1 MQYCTRNP
9 AIKKPELSDASS
21 IIDINDNMD
30 VIDGII
36 CKSNYNGG
44 IDPGVNDDIG
54 DGYSVGSHWWNVI
67 DHRLFVAESVAT
79 GAAVWRQI
87 YPTID
92 ALMPD
97 GSVPLS
103 ANWDAG
109 AYEIRAQTFESDQAT
124 GTAPLVVA
132 STTKVTNLNADKLD
146 GLDDTAFLKHSL
158 ATAAND
164 FLVASG
170 AGAFAKKTLAET
182 QAILGCRLTGWIDAP
197 ALTFSAADAPVY
209 TVTCNGN
216 YTLIIPVGARI
227 ALTHSGATK
236 YFIVVKTSYSSPN
249 TTFTLYGGTDYT
261 LAAGAITNPYY
272 SIAKAP
278 VGFPLDPDKW
288 TVMVTDSSD
297 RSQSNPSNSTY
308 YNVGSIQI
316 SIPIGAWR
324 IHYNVFASTE
334 VVSAPAYLNFTVCL
348 STTNNGNTLASLS
361 RFVATPLINSQL
373 NGVCSGEPYT
383 VASKTTLYLNASTN
397 SNQACATTHFHNNWS
412 TLIIKAICAY
422 L

>member
-9 AIKKPELSDASS
+9 AIKKPELSDVAS

-36 CKSNYNGG
+36 CKSNFYGATN
-44 IDPGVNDDIG
+44 PGVGDDID
-54 DGYSVGSHWWNVI
+54 DGYSVGSNWWNVTG
-67 DHRLFVAESVAT
+67 HRLFVAESVAT

-87 YPTID
+87 YPTIN

-170 AGAFAKKTLAET
+170 AGAFAKKTLADWT
-182 QAILGCRLTGWIDAP
+182 
-197 ALTFSAADAPVY
+197 
-209 TVTCNGN
+209 
-216 YTLIIPVGARI
+216 AR
-227 ALTHSGATK
+227 
-236 YFIVVKTSYSSPN
+236 P
-249 TTFTLYGGTDYT
+249 
-261 LAAGAITNPYY
+261 
-272 SIAKAP
+272 
-278 VGFPLDPDKW
+278 W
-288 TVMVTDSSD
+288 
-297 RSQSNPSNSTY
+297 
-308 YNVGSIQI
+308 
-316 SIPIGAWR
+316 W
-324 IHYNVFASTE
+324 
-334 VVSAPAYLNFTVCL
+334 
-348 STTNNGNTLASLS
+348 
-361 RFVATPLINSQL
+361 
-373 NGVCSGEPYT
+373 
-383 VASKTTLYLNASTN
+383 
-397 SNQACATTHFHNNWS
+397 
-412 TLIIKAICAY
+412 
-422 L
+422 

>member
-9 AIKKPELSDASS
+9 AIKKPELSDAAS

-30 VIDGII
+30 VIDSII
-36 CKSNYNGG
+36 CKSNFNGAT
-44 IDPGVNDDIG
+44 DPGVEDDID
-54 DGYSVGSHWWNVI
+54 DGYSVGSNWWNVT

-79 GAAVWRQI
+79 GAAVWRQV

-92 ALMPD
+92 AP
-97 GSVPLS
+97 
-103 ANWDAG
+103 NH
-109 AYEIRAQTFESDQAT
+109 
-124 GTAPLVVA
+124 
-132 STTKVTNLNADKLD
+132 N
-146 GLDDTAFLKHSL
+146 L

-182 QAILGCRLTGWIDAP
+182 QAILGCRPTGWVDAP

-209 TVTCNGN
+209 TVTCSGD
-216 YTLIIPVGARI
+216 YTYTIPVGARI
-227 ALTHSGATK
+227 TLIHSGATK

-288 TVMVTDSSD
+288 TISLVDSTDCYQNNPVKDVYYNPGGLSINLPIGIWEVFFQVIAVSASSAGLWTEVYVGLSTSTTSFTNQSLRGRGYLGTASD
-297 RSQSNPSNSTY
+297 GAQIFIGPIARRSVLTITSNTTY
-308 YNVGSIQI
+308 YVICKTGLPNQSV
-316 SIPIGAWR
+316 IGF
-324 IHYNVFASTE
+324 NGESDASTE
-334 VVSAPAYLNFTVCL
+334 VHAV
-348 STTNNGNTLASLS
+348 
-361 RFVATPLINSQL
+361 
-373 NGVCSGEPYT
+373 
-383 VASKTTLYLNASTN
+383 
-397 SNQACATTHFHNNWS
+397 
-412 TLIIKAICAY
+412 CAY